1 VHRGRRLDT
10 QSNHTAT
17 HLLHAALHHVL
28 GPSAQQ
34 AGSLVEPDRLRF
46 DFSWPQA
53 VSPAQIEAIE
63 TIVNQNVRANFEVST
78 AQMRQEEARAAGAM
92 ALFGEKYGEVVRV
105 VSVADGAVSRELCGG
120 CHVRRTGDIGAFKIT
135 AERGI
140 AAGVRRIEAVT
151 GRGAI
156 EVFQGYHRVLREASA
171 RTNVPPERLGEHQ
184 EAQDRKLKE
193 LEQEVKGLKLRMASG
208 GGRELEV
215 QEVAGI
221 RLLVREAPAM
231 SPAELR
237 TLADTLRDKLKSGV
251 VVLGM
256 ASGDAA
262 TLLVA
267 VTDDLSGRVSAG
279 EVVRRLAPIVDG
291 RGGGKATLAQ
301 AGGKAPG
308 KVAEALEAAARVIG
322 ELAR

>member
-1 VHRGRRLDT
+1 
-10 QSNHTAT
+10 
-17 HLLHAALHHVL
+17 
-28 GPSAQQ
+28 
-34 AGSLVEPDRLRF
+34 
-46 DFSWPQA
+46 
-53 VSPAQIEAIE
+53 
-63 TIVNQNVRANFEVST
+63 
-78 AQMRQEEARAAGAM
+78 M

-120 CHVRRTGDIGAFKIT
+120 CHVRRTGDIGAFKVT

-156 EVFQGYHRVLREASA
+156 ELFQGYHRMLREASA
-171 RTNVPPERLGEHQ
+171 RANVPPERLSEHLDSH
-184 EAQDRKLKE
+184 DRKLKE
-193 LEQEVKGLKLRMASG
+193 LEQEVKGLKLRLASG
-208 GGRELEV
+208 GGSELEA

-221 RLLVREAPAM
+221 RVLVREAPAM

-256 ASGDAA
+256 AAGDAA

-267 VTDDLSGRVSAG
+267 VTDDVSGRVSAG

-291 RGGGKATLAQ
+291 RGGGKASLAQ

-308 KVAEALEAAARVIG
+308 KVAEALAAASRVIG
-322 ELAR
+322 EILA

>member
-1 VHRGRRLDT
+1 
-10 QSNHTAT
+10 
-17 HLLHAALHHVL
+17 
-28 GPSAQQ
+28 
-34 AGSLVEPDRLRF
+34 
-46 DFSWPQA
+46 
-53 VSPAQIEAIE
+53 
-63 TIVNQNVRANFEVST
+63 
-78 AQMRQEEARAAGAM
+78 
-92 ALFGEKYGEVVRV
+92 VVRV

-135 AERGI
+135 VERGI

-156 EVFQGYHRVLREASA
+156 ELFQGYHRVLREASA
-171 RTNVPPERLGEHQ
+171 QANVAPERLGAHMES
-184 EAQDRKLKE
+184 QDRRVKD
-193 LEQEVKGLKLRMASG
+193 LEQEVKGLKLRLASG
-208 GGRELEV
+208 GGAELEV
-215 QEVAGI
+215 QEVAGV

-267 VTDDLSGRVSAG
+267 VTDDLAGRVSAG

-308 KVAEALEAAARVIG
+308 KVGEALRAAPDVIG
-322 ELAR
+322 ALVG